1 MKKSLLFLFTIL
13 TIGLADAQIVGI
25 VGPAADGWPDSNN
38 QTDIMLTNNGDGTHT
53 ISGLTLTT
61 GPAKFREN
69 QVWDVSY
76 GGLTFPTGS
85 LTDNNIPVEAGVYDI
100 EVNLN
105 DDTYTFTD
113 VSTFTEIELI
123 GSSVIGS
130 ELQLSTIDGI
140 NYELSVTEFQNG
152 DLVFQEVGTSNTF
165 GAASFPSGVANSGG
179 VNIPV
184 SGGFYEVSFNFDTGD
199 YNFNIPNVGL
209 VGPGISEWPSPNN
222 PPPDVFMESND
233 GNIYTL
239 NFQIIEDGEVKFRQ
253 NQNWNTNWGS
263 SDFPSGTLEVDG
275 PNNIPAIGGIYDI
288 TFVRSALTF
297 DFQERASARA
307 QIIHNSSDPSAEVVD
322 VYLNGDLLLD
332 DFAFRTATPFID
344 APANTP
350 ITIDIAPGTSADV
363 SESLFTVSPT
373 LAADETYIVVASG
386 VLDPT
391 LFDDSVNAI
400 AFSLEV
406 FEGAREAAAG
416 NTDLLVYHGS
426 PDAPAVD
433 VVNQDGGGILVDDIS
448 YPQFQGYLE
457 LATLDYLLDVEL
469 ADNSSVVASYL
480 APLQTLGLSDLA
492 ITVLASG
499 FLNPTNNQNGA
510 EFGLWVALPSGGDLV
525 ELPLQTLS
533 NESFNS
539 FDFTY
544 YPNPVNDIL
553 SISTASTVDNIKVY
567 NMLGQM
573 VVETAPKVSNPQ
585 VDMNELQ
592 SGVYLVTLEVEG
604 SLQTFRVIKQ

>member
-1 MKKSLLFLFTIL
+1 MTL
-13 TIGLADAQIVGI
+13 IGLAFAFSANSQVSSVQFTGNVVAPEIPKGVLFDQSAITNSGFPSTFSNQQDVGI
-25 VGPAADGWPDSNN
+25 YLADDFELLTPANITSITAFGFQNPQTFNDITTGINLYIYANSTVNTPDGDPT
-38 QTDIMLTNNGDGTHT
+38 QPG
-53 ISGLTLTT
+53 SGLL
-61 GPAKFREN
+61 ELVN
-69 QVWDVSY
+69 LD
-76 GGLTFPTGS
+76 PTGS
-85 LTDNNIPVEAGVYDI
+85 AVEILSPSPGLFNIRVDI
-100 EVNLN
+100 EEAFGSNFVLPPGDYWLVVTPSMDVPAVNAADNWFWFGAGASDVGVDESQAIAPRLGFN
-105 DDTYTFTD
+105 DW
-113 VSTFTEIELI
+113 IP
-123 GSSVIGS
+123 SSVATNGDPGS
-130 ELQLSTIDGI
+130 AAFIIEGDVVGDFAKVQIVHNAPDPSA
-140 NYELSVTEFQNG
+140 SVVDIYVNG
-152 DLVFQEVGTSNTF
+152 DL
-165 GAASFPSGVANSGG
+165 
-179 VNIPV
+179 
-184 SGGFYEVSFNFDTGD
+184 
-199 YNFNIPNVGL
+199 
-209 VGPGISEWPSPNN
+209 
-222 PPPDVFMESND
+222 
-233 GNIYTL
+233 
-239 NFQIIEDGEVKFRQ
+239 
-253 NQNWNTNWGS
+253 
-263 SDFPSGTLEVDG
+263 
-275 PNNIPAIGGIYDI
+275 AI
-288 TFVRSALTF
+288 
-297 DFQERASARA
+297 
-307 QIIHNSSDPSAEVVD
+307 
-322 VYLNGDLLLD
+322 D
-332 DFAFRTATPFID
+332 DFEFRTATSFLPL
-344 APANTP
+344 PAGV
-350 ITIDIAPGTSADV
+350 DLDLDVAPGTSADV
-363 SESLFTVSPT
+363 SESLFTATVN
-373 LAADETYIVVASG
+373 LAIDETYIVVASG

-406 FEGAREAAAG
+406 FVGAREASAVAG
-416 NTDLLVYHGS
+416 NTDVLVQHGS

-433 VVNQDGGGILVDDIS
+433 VVNQDGGGVLVDDIS